1 MESTFL
7 ILIIGLSFVLEING
21 HKSSTLS
28 IVKKCIT
35 NEIITNFNF
44 VLEDP
49 ASDELIHF
57 VFNSFQDNSE
67 TFISN
72 EW

>member
-28 IVKKCIT
+28 NVKKCIT

-49 ASDELIHF
+49 ANDELIHF